1 MTSKQKQ
8 NVNQHNHGMSN
19 AAVLII
25 GVLVGL
31 LGAGAFIYVA
41 KQSET
46 KKPATVATT
55 EQTTPVAGQGDT
67 AQVYDKAIDSVSD
80 NQDATAD
87 TVKQE
92 KQAAPLTPEEVKQVQ
107 QVKKIL
113 DQAIANETQKV
124 VAAVKATNDI
134 SAGKNLMALEQAK
147 LQELSSK
154 VKVVIDAETNFI
166 TALQNVDD
174 ALVKLVNKTSLS
186 AQNKLRVARGYMYNL
201 SMETALPFR
210 KANLERWM
218 AYQKF
223 VDFLANN
230 YGKWEFE
237 AEKNNTKLLDESL
250 NEELKTTVENLNIAS
265 KALKVAEAKHVQVI
279 RTRINQLQQ
288 ARQAAQQVGTN
299 AAPDAAA
306 TPAAT
311 DKPAESDKA
320 Q

>member
-41 KQSET
+41 KQSES
-46 KKPATVATT
+46 KKSNPVTT
-55 EQTTPVAGQGDT
+55 AEQTAPVANQGQT
-67 AQVYDKAIDSVSD
+67 AQATDKVIEQVSD
-80 NQDATAD
+80 SQDATAQ
-87 TVKQE
+87 TVKEE
-92 KQAAPLTPEEVKQVQ
+92 KQATPLTPEEVKQVQ

-124 VAAVKATNDI
+124 VAAVKATNEI
-134 SAGKNLMALEQAK
+134 SAGKNIMALDQAK

-154 VKVVIDAETNFI
+154 VKLVIDAETNFI
-166 TALQNVDD
+166 NALQNVDD

-186 AQNKLRVARGYMYNL
+186 GQNKLRVARGYMYNL

-210 KANLERWM
+210 KANLQRWM

-230 YGKWEFE
+230 FGKWEFD
-237 AEKNNTKLLDESL
+237 AEKNNTKLNDESL
-250 NEELKTTVENLNIAS
+250 NDELKSTVANLNTAS
-265 KALKVAEAKHVQVI
+265 KALKEAETKHVQII
-279 RTRINQLQQ
+279 RSRINQLQQ
-288 ARQAAQQVGTN
+288 ARQSAQQVGSSAT
-299 AAPDAAA
+299 PDAAD
-306 TPAAT
+306 TPAA
-311 DKPAESDKA
+311 DHPAESNKA
-320 Q
+320 E